1 MNINEFED
9 SLTQMTKPE
18 VNQLKHEDMLAKEM
32 IKAKDRSVVSIWW
45 LAPPFYIL
53 GMLLIKALFNP
64 EGNFFNY
71 LVELVFFQK
80 YLAISLFYLI
90 PGILICINSWSIWKI
105 YFIAGRPQS
114 IRFIKSVWLN
124 VLIILLALILLL
136 L

>member
-18 VNQLKHEDMLAKEM
+18 VNQLNHEDMLAKEM
-32 IKAKDRSVVSIWW
+32 IKAKDRSIVSIWW

-53 GMLLIKALFNP
+53 SMLLMKALFNT

-80 YLAISLFYLI
+80 YLAVFLFYLI
-90 PGILICINSWSIWKI
+90 PGILICINGWSIWKI
-105 YFIAGRPQS
+105 YLIAGRPQS
-114 IRFIKSVWLN
+114 VRFIKSVWFN
-124 VLIILLALILLL
+124 ILIILLAIILLL